1 MRIQY
6 TIETGIV
13 NLEGSHFPDDYIETY
28 PEAAKDAA
36 LSAYAEIDLG
46 ELRRYFEQE
55 KTLEPGEKAYRKL
68 LVEAMEDDDP
78 DDYIVSST
86 EFLCEDDSMPAS
98 EITSSP
104 AQIEAMGLDAYVE
117 ELKRG

>member
-13 NLEGSHFPDDYIETY
+13 NLEGAHFPDDYIETY
-28 PEAAKDAA
+28 PEAAEIDA
-36 LSAYAEIDLG
+36 LQAYVKIDLG

-55 KTLEPGEKAYRKL
+55 KTLEPGEKVYRKL
-68 LVEAMEDDDP
+68 LVETMEDDDP

-86 EFLCEDDSMPAS
+86 EFLCEDDSMSSS
-98 EITSSP
+98 ELASSP